1 METLQPSS
9 PGAVASERL
18 ENPVRRAEPS
28 HQGTQ
33 TFMDSPP
40 STLSLDESLLCN
52 TENAAESII
61 VLDDDDEQAQATT
74 SRPRR
79 ANRRQLDYSY
89 PDYEHLMNAV
99 AARNPSRKRK
109 RQKDSDA
116 LSLESILDQFS
127 QDVRDQGQA
136 WISEIKDLRFA
147 LKIVYEQKEDLKEKL
162 RRLEDKLHASE

>member
-9 PGAVASERL
+9 RGAVASERCQ
-18 ENPVRRAEPS
+18 NPVPRAES
-28 HQGTQ
+28 FHQETQ

-40 STLSLDESLLCN
+40 STLSLDESLFCN

-61 VLDDDDEQAQATT
+61 VLDDDDDQAQAST

-116 LSLESILDQFS
+116 LSLECTLVCIFRTCYLYSLWLTLARIDFHKMF
-127 QDVRDQGQA
+127 
-136 WISEIKDLRFA
+136 EIKVKRGSARSRIFDLR
-147 LKIVYEQKEDLKEKL
+147 
-162 RRLEDKLHASE
+162 